1 MGDKFTRMANN
12 MPAFYKAETNTM
24 IRGLLKAWG
33 LSDDDIEAQL
43 SNTKDQI
50 FVRTAN
56 GRYLDYLGNNVGVP
70 RDPNLGM
77 SDDDFRKLIPVMS
90 FFPKQV
96 RRTIVSLLDVFW
108 GEGFTRPNVNS
119 GNVETY
125 NFGPASLLT
134 GTISFIKGNDV
145 LKGVGTSFTT
155 ELQPGDYIKATT
167 DSGTTYQKVSAILS
181 DTELQLSEA
190 WKWNIRINATVSKG
204 VVRQLGYEVDGQP
217 ERFIR
222 FKPYAFA
229 DLTAVTVS
237 ELVAFINSD
246 PEHRPLIT
254 ASLYLDP
261 ILGNKLNIRTNT
273 PGLLGSIRITGGDA
287 NDVLRLNF
295 SSVKQTEVKASVYE
309 VNPNEI
315 VVKIPSSVPVL
326 RRSLKGSSHSK
337 ETKTRIFSSDECFDF
352 SSLGATST
360 LTLTVD
366 GNPYT
371 VTFTNAT
378 DFRDPASATAQEVVD
393 VINDQLVF
401 LEAFTSDRSQYR
413 SVGLQTTEG
422 SAEYQITGG
431 TANALLGFVTTLQ
444 QDPDLII
451 TDFPSS
457 YVFDP
462 IGQLFTV
469 TGIKTELAAV
479 VSTGSVQTS
488 ISVANASSFPN
499 RPGRLL
505 FNFGRSEQEGPVSY
519 NSRPNNS
526 TLLIDASHI
535 FQNEHSVGRS
545 VNYISDTPTI
555 PRLTGDDY
563 AVYVVG
569 TEEARAAAQRLIR
582 QLLAAGVVVRFI
594 IEFPEVLFEC
604 VCRDCGPPDT
614 ADYRGALTGQ
624 GPLTF

>member
-1 MGDKFTRMANN
+1 MADKFTRMANN

-33 LSDDDIEAQL
+33 VSDDDIEAQL
-43 SNTKDQI
+43 SNTKDQL
-50 FVRTAN
+50 FVKTAN

-70 RDPNLGM
+70 RDPSLGM

-96 RRTIVSLLDVFW
+96 RRTIISLLDVFW
-108 GEGFTRPNVNS
+108 GEGFTRPNINS

-125 NFGPASLLT
+125 NFGPASVLT
-134 GTISFIKGNDV
+134 GTVSFIKGNEI
-145 LKGVGTSFTT
+145 LKGVGTLFTS
-155 ELQPGDYIKATT
+155 ELLPGDYIKATT

-190 WKWNIRINATVSKG
+190 WKWDIRINATVAKG
-204 VVRQLGYEVDGQP
+204 VVRQLGYSVDGQP

-229 DLTAVTVS
+229 DLTAVTVA
-237 ELVAFINSD
+237 ELVAFINAD
-246 PEHRPLIT
+246 TEHKSLIT
-254 ASLYLDP
+254 ASSYLDP
-261 ILGNKLNIRTNT
+261 ILGNKLNLRTNT
-273 PGLLGSIRITGGDA
+273 PGLLGSIQVTGGDA
-287 NDVLRLNF
+287 NDVTRLNF
-295 SSVKQTEVKASVYE
+295 NLDKKTEVRASVYE

-326 RRSLKGSSHSK
+326 RRSLRGSSHSK
-337 ETKTRIFSSDECFDF
+337 ETKTRLFSNDECFDF
-352 SSLGATST
+352 STLGPTST
-360 LTLTVD
+360 LTIDVD
-366 GNPYT
+366 GNPYV
-371 VTFTNAT
+371 VTFTNAS
-378 DFRDPASATAQEVVD
+378 DFRDPASVTAQEVVD
-393 VINDQLVF
+393 VINEQLDF
-401 LEAFTSDRSQYR
+401 LEAFTSDRSEYR

-422 SAEYQITGG
+422 SAEYQVTGG
-431 TANALLGFVTTLQ
+431 TANSILGFATTLQ

-457 YVFDP
+457 YIFDP

-469 TGIKTELAAV
+469 TGTKTELV
-479 VSTGSVQTS
+479 QTVNSGSVMTS
-488 ISVANASSFPN
+488 VSVANASSFPN

-505 FNFGRSEQEGPVSY
+505 FNFGRSEQEGPVQY

-535 FQNEHSVGRS
+535 FQNEHEVGRS
-545 VNYISDTPTI
+545 VNLISDTPTI
-555 PRLTGDDY
+555 PRLTGADY

-569 TEEARAAAQRLIR
+569 TEESRAAAQRLIR

-614 ADYRGALTGQ
+614 PDYRGTLTGQ
-624 GPLTF
+624 GPLVF